1 MSVSDSASSLKISMG
16 SVSSNPISDQ
26 EELTI
31 KRKRFL
37 FITLICTT
45 SDFIIIILILTKDC
59 NFYTSGDEKEKST
72 PNVKNFILFTILA
85 FLFFLIILILLLIRK
100 PFFSKICRY
109 IYLIA
114 GIAYYIYQ
122 IVTKIIDF
130 YGNNFELGSND
141 IIFFFLASIVIVPRI
156 IGFTFVRLYE
166 KILHKIEQVKRA
178 EDHENFLEKIVNKVD
193 RGSKVNNVKASV
205 CEKELDQS
213 QNDGNDEEEVVF
225 TMNDNKVIT
234 DNKGNVLGDVEN
246 KVKWK
251 KMIFIFLY
259 SYKNDYVDYLDNNL
273 YLIFL
278 LD

>member
-1 MSVSDSASSLKISMG
+1 MNVSESASSLKISMG

-37 FITLICTT
+37 FFTLICTT

-59 NFYTSGDEKEKST
+59 NIFTSEGEEGEST
-72 PNVKNFILFTILA
+72 PDIKNFILFTILA

-109 IYLIA
+109 IYLFT
-114 GIAYYIYQ
+114 GVAYYIYQ
-122 IVTKIIDF
+122 IVTKIIYF
-130 YGNNFELGSND
+130 YGNHFELDSND

-166 KILHKIEQVKRA
+166 KILHKIEQAKRA

-246 KVKWK
+246 KVK
-251 KMIFIFLY
+251 
-259 SYKNDYVDYLDNNL
+259 
-273 YLIFL
+273 
-278 LD
+278 